1 MNDDEV
7 REGRQEREAAP
18 GSRWRAV
25 ASAALL
31 ILFLACVIYI
41 CTHIDNETLARIFN
55 AGM

>member
-1 MNDDEV
+1 MMTKCA
-7 REGRQEREAAP
+7 RAGRREAAP